1 MKQLALVTLKS
12 PPSSTIY
19 DFTKIR
25 HSISI
30 VWYYFNIF
38 KDGESSQVQLVKVS
52 DIFCKSNYPIFRQFS
67 EFFYLLK
74 YFFLSKWKQAPGW
87 VQVFVTEWF
96 LSEKSYYA
104 VRSWTDCALGMVL
117 NHCGSMSHF
126 KRSVSGMNCITML
139 RLSRL
144 LLGTDSLWPETI
156 KKNRTLSSKT
166 TSLLVLKLT
175 AASGYLVNRM
185 RYACD
190 RGSWRLWKNLH
201 GTRTFLM
208 AGLCLTVPGV

>member
-1 MKQLALVTLKS
+1 MSSLQSTERSKCLTLSFKAPYSWSQCVFPVSHCPPMWVSGSSPSCIIIVSWTVLAFTS
-12 PPSSTIY
+12 PSLLPWL
-19 DFTKIR
+19 
-25 HSISI
+25 I
-30 VWYYFNIF
+30 VPH
-38 KDGESSQVQLVKVS
+38 D
-52 DIFCKSNYPIFRQFS
+52 
-67 EFFYLLK
+67 
-74 YFFLSKWKQAPGW
+74 
-87 VQVFVTEWF
+87 
-96 LSEKSYYA
+96 
-104 VRSWTDCALGMVL
+104 RSWTDCALGMVL